1 MDLSLL
7 RRHIQSKLADGRL
20 PRNSIPRVWG
30 GVGYPETCSACDET
44 IAKDQMVM
52 EGVCIGQQKSVHFHV
67 RCFSI
72 WDDLRRT
79 VPA

>member
-1 MDLSLL
+1 MDPSLL

-30 GVGYPETCSACDET
+30 GVGNVETCGACDET

-52 EGVCIGQQKSVHFHV
+52 EGVGIGQKSIHFHV

-72 WDDLRRT
+72 WDELRRT
-79 VPA
+79 PAP